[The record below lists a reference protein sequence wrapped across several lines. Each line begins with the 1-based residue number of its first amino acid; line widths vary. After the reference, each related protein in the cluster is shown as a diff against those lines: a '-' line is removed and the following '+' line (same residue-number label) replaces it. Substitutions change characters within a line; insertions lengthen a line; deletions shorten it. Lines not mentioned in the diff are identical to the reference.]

1 MIVKKTKQ
9 LGNFKRG
16 VNLYVSK
23 RRSAAPSGI
32 PVASTASIVVVGA
45 GGVPSGTYNKKGGGD
60 YLGNVGGDVFY
71 ADGTIYNKSP
81 DAFPNYD
88 PYILLAPYASITD
101 GSAAFYFNDSGGWV
115 VVNLFNNDGSTYSIN
130 ATNPSTNLNYI
141 PTSNWS
147 LPITI
152 TAA

>member
-1 MIVKKTKQ
+1 MAFIVK
-9 LGNFKRG
+9 RDA
-16 VNLYVSK
+16 VVI
-23 RRSAAPSGI
+23 SAGI

-71 ADGTIYNKSP
+71 VGDGTIYNKSP

-88 PYILLAPYASITD
+88 PYILLAPNATITD
-101 GSAAFYFNDSGGWV
+101 GSTVFIFNDSGGWQIV
-115 VVNLFNNDGSTYSIN
+115 YLYGNDGTQFSIN
-130 ATNPSTNLNYI
+130 GTNPSTDANYI
-141 PTSNWS
+141 PTAGWS
-147 LPITI
+147 PSITI